1 LKQDKPE
8 RARKSGSR
16 PRMRGLVVAAYGRRY
31 RVELEDGTVLG
42 CVTRGKTRD
51 VACGDRVQVAATG
64 GGQGVIEDVEP
75 RASLFYRSDPFRQK
89 FFAANV
95 TQIIVVAAPV
105 PAVHRELLDRCLV
118 AAEHEGIASLIV
130 LNKSD
135 LPEHAAASADLADYR
150 DLGYRMV
157 SLNAKQNVEPLRS
170 CLAGH
175 VSVLVGQSGMGKS
188 TIINRLVPDAAA
200 RIGELSEALDSGKHT
215 TTHAELY
222 HLAPGADVID
232 SPGMQE
238 FGVSHIAPRELAS
251 GYVEFRPLLGEC
263 RFRDCLHLQEPGCA
277 IAAACAAGRLSARR
291 VESYR
296 RLVDERL
303 KQDKLRPY

>member
-1 LKQDKPE
+1 MKKA
-8 RARKSGSR
+8 ARTAAAQG
-16 PRMRGLVVAAYGRRY
+16 GLVTAAYGRRY
-31 RVELEDGTVLG
+31 RVELDDRTELD

-51 VACGDRVQVAATG
+51 VACGDRVRVAATG
-64 GGQGVIEDVEP
+64 GGQGVIEDIEP
-75 RASLFYRSDPFRQK
+75 RSSLFYRSDPFRQK

-95 TQIIVVAAPV
+95 TQIVVVIAPV
-105 PAVHRELLDRCLV
+105 PNVHRELLDRCLV
-118 AAEHEGIASLIV
+118 AAEHAGIGALIA

-135 LPEHAAASADLADYR
+135 LPEHEAARAALADYGQR
-150 DLGYRMV
+150 GYRVV
-157 SLNAKQNVEPLRS
+157 SLSAKRGVDELRPV
-170 CLAGH
+170 LEGE

-200 RIGELSEALDSGKHT
+200 RVGALSEALASGRHT

-222 HLAPGADVID
+222 HLAPGTDIID

-238 FGVSHIAPRELAS
+238 FGLNHIAPHDLAAC
-251 GYVEFRPLLGEC
+251 YREFRPLLGTC
-263 RFRDCLHLQEPGCA
+263 RFRDCLHLQEPGCG
-277 IAAACAAGRLSARR
+277 ITAGLLAGHVSRER

-303 KQDKLRPY
+303 RQAKLTAY